1 MKIESKVYLGLG
13 GWRMEARRDLA
24 RLRFWGKLARMEE
37 SRIVR
42 RIYDER
48 RKMMYRGRGKGDGS
62 NWLQKTRKLLVE
74 LGLGEVWESEAVGTK
89 QQWGAKLAI
98 AIAKREE
105 QWWAAEVKSKPKL
118 RTYLLLKPK
127 LSFELY
133 LNCGDS
139 WRRRLMTQLRVGTNF
154 LNIERW
160 QRKKLQ
166 DRVCDVC
173 LTNQVEDEQHFLL
186 DCPVSQSIR
195 DDLFKDLEREK
206 YDVKVVMDD
215 KKKLMNAMIGEGLPG
230 RTERVVEIVMKYID
244 KLFKMRRR
252 YAK

>member
-1 MKIESKVYLGLG
+1 
-13 GWRMEARRDLA
+13 METTTD
-24 RLRFWGKLARMEE
+24 
-37 SRIVR
+37 
-42 RIYDER
+42 D
-48 RKMMYRGRGKGDGS
+48 
-62 NWLQKTRKLLVE
+62 
-74 LGLGEVWESEAVGTK
+74 
-89 QQWGAKLAI
+89 
-98 AIAKREE
+98 
-105 QWWAAEVKSKPKL
+105 
-118 RTYLLLKPK
+118 
-127 LSFELY
+127 
-133 LNCGDS
+133 
-139 WRRRLMTQLRVGTNF
+139 F
-154 LNIERW
+154 LNIERGRW
-160 QRKKLQ
+160 QGKKLQ